1 MRTQTPT
8 SNNILKISK
17 SPKDINVLLF
27 SDCVKT
33 STSNIQLILC
43 SSDIKVIINKTGGV
57 CTKCRKFFKS
67 DISLNGHLSKCL
79 PDKCLPDKCLPN
91 KCLPIYKNVTLKNSK
106 YPKLVIV

>member
-1 MRTQTPT
+1 MRAHTPT
-8 SNNILKISK
+8 SNNILK

-33 STSNIQLILC
+33 STSNIQLNSC

-79 PDKCLPDKCLPN
+79 PDKCKPN

-106 YPKLVIV
+106 YPTLVIV